1 MSQLPFDTPAD
12 LAFKGETLV
21 FIGRLWSLGR
31 KDARSTVERL
41 GGTCGEDITPHT
53 TSVVVGADT
62 YPQGVPT
69 AEALAEDHSVHAQK
83 LRRVAQLN
91 EERPDSIRVIGEGEF
106 CRVAGLPDLQDRRA
120 QHYSQ
125 KDVLAMYPLL
135 REDLLRYL
143 QKWGFITP
151 VVRNDAGTW
160 YGFSDLTTL
169 RQLHTAMQ
177 QGGAFRALLRD
188 MQAARS
194 GQLAFDFRLDAH
206 QARIIE
212 LRPRS
217 RTHSQ
222 DVAQQISPRGQIEA
236 SLATRS
242 VAQGSPSDRA
252 RSTAEQYFLMAS
264 LLDDGTAEQTEEA
277 AMAYRRALEHD
288 PELVAA
294 IINLANIRYAK
305 DELAEAQALYERAIG
320 LDPTYFEAFFNLGNI
335 HHDHGSYVDAEA
347 CYREA
352 LGLNAGYADAH
363 FYLAVTLEKMGR
375 PMDARTHWR
384 AYQSLAPRG
393 EWIELAREFS
403 D

>member
-1 MSQLPFDTPAD
+1 MSQLPFDAPD
-12 LAFKGETLV
+12 DRPFHGESLV
-21 FIGRLWSLGR
+21 FVGRLWSMGR
-31 KDARSTVERL
+31 KDARATVERL
-41 GGTCGEDITPHT
+41 GGTCGEEVMPHT
-53 TSVVVGADT
+53 TAVVVGADT
-62 YPQGVPT
+62 FPQGPPA
-69 AEALAEDHSVHAQK
+69 AEALAGDSSVHGQK
-83 LRRVAQLN
+83 LRRVAQMN
-91 EERPDSIRVIGEGEF
+91 AEHPGRIRVMSEADF
-106 CRVAGLPDLQDRRA
+106 CQRAGLPDLQDRRT
-120 QHYSQ
+120 QHFGQ

-135 REDLLRYL
+135 REDHLRYL

-151 VVRNDAGTW
+151 VLRNDAGAW
-160 YGFSDLTTL
+160 YGFADLTAL

-177 QGGAFRALLRD
+177 QGGTFRALLRE

-212 LRPRS
+212 LRPRVRS
-217 RTHSQ
+217 GLQEATPSFM
-222 DVAQQISPRGQIEA
+222 ARGADA
-236 SLATRS
+236 SIATG
-242 VAQGSPSDRA
+242 AAADRA
-252 RSTAEQYFLMAS
+252 RSTAEQYFLMGS
-264 LLDDGTAEQTEEA
+264 TLDDGTAEQTEEA
-277 AMAYRRALEHD
+277 AGAYRRALEHD

-335 HHDHGSYVDAEA
+335 HHDHGRYLDAEA

-352 LGLNAGYADAH
+352 LGLNSAYADAH

-375 PMDARTHWR
+375 PMDARPHWR